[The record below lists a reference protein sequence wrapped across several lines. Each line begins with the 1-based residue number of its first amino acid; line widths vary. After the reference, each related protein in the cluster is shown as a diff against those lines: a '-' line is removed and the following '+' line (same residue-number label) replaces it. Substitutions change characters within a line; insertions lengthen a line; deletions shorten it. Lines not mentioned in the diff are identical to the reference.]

1 MRIRHFK
8 GRRGPE
14 RAEEDPTGLSQAVR
28 DFNSHVGPARIFYNR
43 GMGTFWARCYEGGAD
58 RWWPSGLSDSPDVA
72 ELYRKT
78 TEGGDDRVDAQELR
92 MMEDELQPY
101 SVW

>member
-8 GRRGPE
+8 GRRGPD

-28 DFNSHVGPARIFYNR
+28 DFNSHGGPARIFYNR
-43 GMGTFWARCYEGGAD
+43 GMGTFWARCYEEGAD